1 MSGTLC
7 LGLWGWDLVGT
18 LGRWMGGANGCVGR
32 WGWVVLAGLVCA
44 WCAGGVA
51 DMVAWVS
58 SGLLGEI
65 AGRSVGWGAL
75 FLSRC
80 DGPEGWHGDWCCK
93 VLSG

>member
-1 MSGTLC
+1 MGV
-7 LGLWGWDLVGT
+7 LVE
-18 LGRWMGGANGCVGR
+18 LMGDR
-32 WGWVVLAGLVCA
+32 YS
-44 WCAGGVA
+44 GGVA
-51 DMVAWVS
+51 GMVAWVS